1 MIKYIKR
8 LKSIGK
14 KQDQTIIVNK
24 ACEDF
29 SDVDVNDMELLTSV
43 GNFTMTSLERRLNL
57 IDSLKYICNYNIYGS
72 IVECG
77 VWRGGMIMLGMKF
90 LLRRGISN
98 FDFYLYDTFEG
109 MTTPTDSDIDVAG
122 KSASDRLIS
131 DQTVKQ
137 ESHVWAIAPIEQ
149 VRKNLESTG
158 YPANR
163 IKFVQG
169 KVEQTIPDTLPE
181 NISIL
186 RLDTDWYESTK
197 HELEHLYDR
206 VVSGGVVIIDDY
218 GYWSGAK
225 KAVDEFIESLKTKI
239 FLHRIDHTG
248 RCFIKP

>member
-1 MIKYIKR
+1 
-8 LKSIGK
+8 
-14 KQDQTIIVNK
+14 
-24 ACEDF
+24 
-29 SDVDVNDMELLTSV
+29 
-43 GNFTMTSLERRLNL
+43 
-57 IDSLKYICNYNIYGS
+57 
-72 IVECG
+72 
-77 VWRGGMIMLGMKF
+77 MIMLGMKF